1 MTTTAKLGISTY
13 AYFWQHSD
21 LVPEP
26 LSALDMLED
35 VHRLGADVFQIC
47 DYAPIEGFSDEELA
61 GLRERAQQLEVDIEL
76 GTRGVTPEHLARYL
90 ELAKA
95 LDATMVRSMVNT
107 ADHKPTEEEAERM
120 LREALPAYEAAGVTI
135 ALETYE
141 QVPTSVNLGLVE
153 RIDSPSL
160 GICLDPGNTVAA
172 LESPAEVIARCAPRT
187 VNLHVKDF
195 AFSRRD
201 GWVGFTFAGVPLG
214 EGLLDYDGMREAV
227 DPAGRGI
234 TQVIEHWLPWQGD
247 PETTVQLERQW
258 TQHNLEYLRSKNS

>member
-1 MTTTAKLGISTY
+1 MAGLGISTY

-26 LSALDMLED
+26 LSALQMLED

-47 DYAPIEGFSDEELA
+47 DYAPIERLSDAELTA
-61 GLRERAQQLEVDIEL
+61 LRSRADELGVALEL
-76 GTRGVTPEHLARYL
+76 GTRGVTPSHLAEYL
-90 ELAKA
+90 RLAVA
-95 LDATMVRSMVNT
+95 LGATMVRSMVNT
-107 ADHKPTEEEAERM
+107 ADHQPTEEEAERM
-120 LREALPAYEAAGVTI
+120 L
-135 ALETYE
+135 ETYE
-141 QVPTSVNLGLVE
+141 QVPTTVNLGLVE

-172 LESPAEVIARCAPRT
+172 LESPADVIARCAPRT

-214 EGLLDYDGMREAV
+214 EGLLDYAGLRAAV

-247 PETTVQLERQW
+247 AATTVRMERDW
-258 TQHNLEYLRSKNS
+258 TERNLAWLRSRNG

>member
-1 MTTTAKLGISTY
+1 MTTAKLGISTY

-26 LSALDMLED
+26 LDAFAMLDD
-35 VHRLGADVFQIC
+35 VGRLGADVFQIC
-47 DYAPIEGFSDEELA
+47 DYAPIESFNDEQLVALKARADEL
-61 GLRERAQQLEVDIEL
+61 GVTIEL
-76 GTRGVTPEHLARYL
+76 GTRGVSPEHLARYL
-90 ELAKA
+90 SLAGA
-95 LDATMVRSMVNT
+95 LGATVVRSMVNT
-107 ADHKPTEEEAERM
+107 ATHRPSEEEAERM
-120 LREALPAYEAAGVTI
+120 LREALPAYEAAGVVV

-172 LESPAEVIARCAPRT
+172 LESPSDVVARCAPRT
-187 VNLHVKDF
+187 LNLHVKDF

-214 EGLLDYDGMREAV
+214 EGLLDYDAMRAAV

-258 TQHNLEYLRSKNS
+258 TQHNLEYFRSKNS